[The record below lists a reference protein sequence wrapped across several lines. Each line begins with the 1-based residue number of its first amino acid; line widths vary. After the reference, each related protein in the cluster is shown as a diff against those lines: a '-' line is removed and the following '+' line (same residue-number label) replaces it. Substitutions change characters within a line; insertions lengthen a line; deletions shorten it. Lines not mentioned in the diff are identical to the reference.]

1 MARPSKAGLIALC
14 LLLSSLASLGLAAD
28 SRDAPGTQ
36 DFDNLPRFPGS
47 WISASDAQ
55 PEAARTFVLG
65 PVERKRREVRIAESQ
80 RLQASLA
87 TITYELPRTVELADV
102 VAYYQDLLSGRLVY
116 QCSGRDC
123 GRSND
128 WANTVFSQ
136 SSLYG
141 PDGQQ
146 RYLAADLGAALLAVY
161 VIRRGNQ
168 RVFVHLSK
176 YTSQNEVHLLPAS
189 AELDDLVLFGRYR
202 LQQVLPGID
211 GTLSDA
217 DTQRLQ
223 QIGARML
230 DLSIP
235 ALFVVC
241 HLHPAQRPPAPDER
255 RPRRGIIAD
264 QSEAV
269 LELVQRSEACAE
281 QAAAAL
287 RQDGGPKV
295 LAFGVGPLAPSEP
308 RPRSHIEL
316 ILPSLD

>member
-1 MARPSKAGLIALC
+1 MARWSRAGLIARVVLFA
-14 LLLSSLASLGLAAD
+14 SLAGQGLAAD
-28 SRDAPGTQ
+28 SRDLPDTQ
-36 DFDNLPRFPGS
+36 DFDNLPRFPGA
-47 WISASDAQ
+47 WISASDLQ
-55 PEAARTFVLG
+55 SEAARTFVLG

-87 TITYELPRTVELADV
+87 TITYELPRTVDLADV
-102 VAYYQDLLSGRLVY
+102 VAHYQNLLSGRLVY

-146 RYLAADLGAALLAVY
+146 RYLAADLGAALLGVY

-168 RVFVHLSK
+168 RVFVHLAK
-176 YTSQNEVHLLPAS
+176 YTSQTAVHLLPATD
-189 AELDDLVLFGRYR
+189 ELDELVLFGRYR
-202 LQQVLPGID
+202 LQQVLPRAD

-217 DTQRLQ
+217 DTQLLQ
-223 QIGARML
+223 QIGARIL
-230 DLSIP
+230 ELPIP

-241 HLHPAQRPPAPDER
+241 HLHPAQGPPSPAER
-255 RPRRGIIAD
+255 RPRTATIRD

-269 LELVQRSEACAE
+269 LQLVQRSEACAE

-287 RQDGGPKV
+287 SQEGGPKV
-295 LAFGVGPLAPSEP
+295 LAFGVGPLAPSKP
-308 RPRSHIEL
+308 RPRSHLEL
-316 ILPSLD
+316 ILPNID